1 MMLMVGAD
9 ALVRDPAREKARE
22 IIGAVDKLGLDK
34 GEKLEIVAALEDK
47 HGPHQARHGDS
58 FVQKEII
65 FDRILRAFQFTRC
78 QHIDSHFLLRNQQ
91 VLREHSRVH
100 PDAFSFSRSSAASS
114 AASSAS
120 SSAASSAASSAESDC
135 SSTSTE
141 CDITDSVTDFN

>member
-47 HGPHQARHGDS
+47 HGPHQARHADS

-114 AASSAS
+114 AS
-120 SSAASSAASSAESDC
+120 SSAASTAASSAESDC

>member
-1 MMLMVGAD
+1 MAGLMMLMVGAD

-47 HGPHQARHGDS
+47 HGPHQARHADS
-58 FVQKEII
+58 FVHKEII
-65 FDRILRAFQFTRC
+65 FDKILRAFQFTRC

-100 PDAFSFSRSSAASS
+100 PHALSSSRSS

-120 SSAASSAASSAESDC
+120 SSAASSAASFAESDRN
-135 SSTSTE
+135 STSTE

>member
-1 MMLMVGAD
+1 MLMVGAD

-47 HGPHQARHGDS
+47 HGPHQARHADS
-58 FVQKEII
+58 FVHKEII
-65 FDRILRAFQFTRC
+65 FDKILRTFQFTRC